1 MPLGNSGLSVNYD
14 SERVNYLTQLNTTSG
29 TSIDYSIPS
38 WVKKITILID
48 GVSTSGTN
56 ALQVQLGT
64 SGGIDGASYVATRS
78 ALVASA
84 ATTVDST
91 TGFVLTGVTATS
103 VITGKITIENLGGN
117 TWVQSGTVFRANETF
132 CVLSSGSKTLSG
144 VLTTVR
150 FTTVGSTDTFD
161 AGTIN
166 VFYEGI

>member
-78 ALVASA
+78 ALTAAVA
-84 ATTVDST
+84 TVDST
-91 TGFVLTGVTATS
+91 TGFVLTGVAATS
-103 VITGKITIENLGGN
+103 VVTGKITIENLGGN
-117 TWVQSGTVFRANETF
+117 TWVQSGTVFRANEAI
-132 CVLSSGSKTLSG
+132 CALSSGSKTLSG